1 MSFMIMINTIC
12 NILFNIIYK
21 CICNIIFNI
30 IKIIFCKYKRN
41 APSNITRSTINNIYY
56 NTINTLIKPI
66 NLKYS
71 NSIIINIIYNIYYN
85 YYIIYYIIYYINNI
99 NSNTILYSTTI
110 LLDPL
115 YCADKVN
122 LSRPTNQIFI
132 NI

>member
-1 MSFMIMINTIC
+1 MIIINIIC
-12 NILFNIIYK
+12 NILFNIICK

-30 IKIIFCKYKRN
+30 IKIIFCKYKIN

-85 YYIIYYIIYYINNI
+85 YYIIYYINNI

-115 YCADKVN
+115 YCADKVS